1 MFNRL
6 AILAK
11 NAHSTKNTQS
21 TDRSPAASSHVE
33 RAPRPALRALSTVFA
48 VAVGLAALTGCS
60 SAVTGT
66 SAHQTGTR
74 THMTSSPA
82 DTTVGGSEQLR
93 QQLDRIRTALESTST
108 SDLSAT
114 KGDSGVSR
122 VSVVGV
128 RTMDQY
134 LTAVV
139 NDVHTY
145 WGAVFTRAGQAAPQ
159 VNYRWPSAGQYGST
173 PCSWSLTTDES
184 AFYCATDDR
193 ITISQEFAR
202 TLWTSQGDF
211 AVAFVVAH
219 EYAHNVQAEVG
230 IFGAKLPTVNTELHA
245 DCLAGMWA
253 NSAYYKGILE
263 AGDIEEGIAATQVLG
278 DFEFS
283 NPDHHGTPDQRTA
296 AFMTGYNTGS
306 SASCQP
312 ILTGAY

>member
-1 MFNRL
+1 MFNRF
-6 AILAK
+6 AILAR
-11 NAHSTKNTQS
+11 NAQH
-21 TDRSPAASSHVE
+21 TDVSRTASAHGE
-33 RAPRPALRALSTVFA
+33 RTPRPAARAISTVFA

-66 SAHQTGTR
+66 AAHQPASGTH
-74 THMTSSPA
+74 TTASPE
-82 DTTVGGSEQLR
+82 DTTMGGNEQLR
-93 QQLDRIRTALESTST
+93 QQLDRIRTALESAST
-108 SDLSAT
+108 ADLSAA
-114 KGDSGVSR
+114 KGDRGVSG

-145 WGAVFTRAGQAAPQ
+145 WGTVFTRAGQAAPR
-159 VNYRWPSAGQYGST
+159 VNYVWPDAGTQWST
-173 PCSWSLTTDES
+173 PCSRSLTTDES

-193 ITISQEFAR
+193 ITISQAFAR
-202 TLWTSQGDF
+202 NLWTSQGDF

-230 IFGAKLPTVNTELHA
+230 ILAAKLPTVNTELHA

-253 NSAYYKGILE
+253 NSAYYKGVLE
-263 AGDIEEGIAATQVLG
+263 AGDAEEGIAATQVLG
-278 DFEFS
+278 DFDFS

-296 AFMTGYNTGS
+296 AFMVGYNTGS

-312 ILTGAY
+312 ILTGAR